1 MQFYIYVIFLGRP
14 DDVPFGSAAQKSG
27 EKGGREGGMREG
39 KGEGGGKWEGTS
51 ARGQIDDGG
60 KLPDIKG

>member
-1 MQFYIYVIFLGRP
+1 MGREM
-14 DDVPFGSAAQKSG
+14 VRERRRQAEGESG

-39 KGEGGGKWEGTS
+39 KGEDGGKREGTS